1 MKGVTPIWETLY
13 VYIYIYTY
21 IYTDNIMNYM
31 LGQRSKKYGY
41 GNSKSYV
48 TITFG
53 KTLAIIHPICSVPR
67 SIEVQSD

>member
-1 MKGVTPIWETLY
+1 
-13 VYIYIYTY
+13 
-21 IYTDNIMNYM
+21 MNYM